1 MSAFKMANN
10 EIMSDADVK
19 RLFSELKRI
28 DSDKT
33 ADEYGFEAEANT
45 RNIDEE
51 KALDLWR
58 SRLIDMVR
66 FLSTYFMDVRYWEGI
81 DAEKDTFEQL
91 SQTLGELA
99 ELPDQEGPVLIR
111 YRGLPTASR
120 GSASTDYV
128 VSLGD
133 VMVDASVPP
142 GMIKRMG
149 IRMSHL
155 AGSLDKA
162 FSVFSEQG
170 IRTLCVHL
178 PGQTADELNRMRL
191 CLNIVSRYAHAIKTN
206 SPIVFEIKGR
216 PFSIQPILDEK
227 KQPDPNLTL
236 VAGINNLNSEQ
247 MQALISKVDSWMKQ
261 AVKGGDSQPFA
272 SVYNAFFGV
281 NSLKDKLIRP
291 SLEINNVQWLMIDGD
306 KPTNLVPKDQSSGP
320 GSGGKGMSRKTE
332 KVLTGVYGQ
341 ALGKMGAKKIE
352 EKLGLAMKLLEAVE
366 SPEKIN
372 EIMKNIY
379 GDDFANIDSKKL
391 GQKIGIVSNLLA
403 AVEKTPRGMD
413 ILEKVFGNFQD
424 RLEQVQDNVYDEIV
438 VEKDAVKI
446 ADGDAVTVIEGVHNG
461 LLQKI
466 EFYKSRALVRKKIK
480 ALASGS
486 GDADFDAGDYDI
498 IAAEFDVSVEDTKD
512 IINLL
517 KSCFDDNGHFL
528 RGTFERNIPE
538 FIRYEK
544 KIFEFLWQYL
554 KEIRYR
560 SDRVAFLNALQMLIA
575 KIHQP
580 KRAIKVLIADFCSD
594 PGAIEFPD
602 RNALMLANLLIR
614 KYNKELNLDIE
625 LTPEEVLLVKEGLD
639 REMVTYSAW
648 RIESIREKFIVK
660 TRTIHQAV
668 VNSLKAPG
676 VGSQAMSFR
685 FLTGLERELFIFLA
699 LVGGKTARTILR
711 SALKIYGDPRSKIFT
726 QFENR
731 DYFEAL
737 MQHLIVPIRGLGR
750 IGNSSDLTL
759 FQKIKDNRQRFQN
772 LGETVRH
779 EMLVKRIV
787 GWTEIAE
794 RNIGR
799 HTMPLI

>member
-1 MSAFKMANN
+1 MANN
-10 EIMSDADVK
+10 DIMSDADVEK
-19 RLFSELKRI
+19 LFSELKHI
-28 DSDKT
+28 DSGKT
-33 ADEYGFEAEANT
+33 ADAHGFEAEADA
-45 RNIDEE
+45 RNGDEE

-81 DAEKDTFEQL
+81 DAEKDTFKQL
-91 SQTLGELA
+91 SKTLGQLA
-99 ELPDQEGPVLIR
+99 ELPDQTGPVLIR

-120 GSASTDYV
+120 GAASTDYV

-155 AGSLDKA
+155 AGRLDKA

-170 IRTLCVHL
+170 IRTLCIHL
-178 PGQTADELNRMRL
+178 PGQTDDELNRMHL

-206 SPIVFEIKGR
+206 TPIVFEIEGR

-236 VAGINNLNSEQ
+236 VAGINNLNPEQ
-247 MQALISKVDSWMKQ
+247 MQALISKVDAWLKQ
-261 AVKGGDSQPFA
+261 AVKAGNSQPFA

-281 NSLKDKLIRP
+281 KSLKDKLIRP
-291 SLEINNVQWLMIDGD
+291 PLEINNVQWLMIDGD
-306 KPTNLVPKDQSSGP
+306 KPGNLVPKDQNSGP
-320 GSGGKGMSRKTE
+320 GSGGKHISRKTE

-341 ALGKMGAKKIE
+341 ALGKMGSKKIE
-352 EKLGLAMKLLEAVE
+352 EKLGLATKLLEAVE

-379 GDDFANIDSKKL
+379 GDDFTNIDSKKL
-391 GQKIGIVSNLLA
+391 GQEIGIVSNLLA
-403 AVEKTPRGMD
+403 AVEKTPKGMD
-413 ILEKVFGNFQD
+413 ILEKVFGDFQN

-438 VEKDAVKI
+438 VGEDAVKI

-466 EFYKSRALVRKKIK
+466 EFYKSRALARKKIK
-480 ALASGS
+480 ALVSGR

-498 IAAEFDVSVEDTKD
+498 IAAEFDVSVEDTRD
-512 IINLL
+512 IIDLL
-517 KSCFDDNGHFL
+517 KSCFDGRGHFL
-528 RGTFERNIPE
+528 REPFEKNIPE

-554 KEIRYR
+554 KETRYR

-580 KRAIKVLIADFCSD
+580 KRAIKVLIADFCAD
-594 PGAIEFPD
+594 PGVIAFAD

-639 REMVTYSAW
+639 REVVTYTAW
-648 RIESIREKFIVK
+648 RIESVREKLIVK
-660 TRTIHQAV
+660 TRTIHQTIVTA
-668 VNSLKAPG
+668 LKAPG
-676 VGSQAMSFR
+676 ADVQAMSFR
-685 FLTGLERELFIFLA
+685 FLASLEREIFIFLA

-711 SALKIYGDPRSKIFT
+711 SALKIYGDPRSKVFT
-726 QFENR
+726 QSENQ

-737 MQHLIVPIRGLGR
+737 LQHLIVLIRGLGR
-750 IGNSSDLTL
+750 IGNSSDLAL
-759 FQKIKDNRQRFQN
+759 FQKIKDSRQRFQR

-779 EMLVKRIV
+779 EMLVKRIT
-787 GWTEIAE
+787 GWAE
-794 RNIGR
+794 MAEKNIHRNVASA
-799 HTMPLI
+799 

>member
-1 MSAFKMANN
+1 MANN
-10 EIMSDADVK
+10 DIMSDADVE

-33 ADEYGFEAEANT
+33 VDDHGFEAEANV
-45 RNIDEE
+45 RNSDEE
-51 KALDLWR
+51 KALDRWR
-58 SRLIDMVR
+58 SHLIDMVR
-66 FLSTYFMDVRYWEGI
+66 FLSTYFTDVRYWEGV

-99 ELPDQEGPVLIR
+99 ELPDQTGPVLIR

-149 IRMSHL
+149 IRMSHI
-155 AGSLDKA
+155 AGRLDKA

-178 PGQTADELNRMRL
+178 PGQTDDELNRMHL

-206 SPIVFEIKGR
+206 LPILFEIEGR
-216 PFSIQPILDEK
+216 PFSIQLILDEK

-236 VAGINNLNSEQ
+236 VAGVNNLNYEQ

-261 AVKGGDSQPFA
+261 AVKAGDSQPFA

-281 NSLKDKLIRP
+281 KSLKDKLIRP

-306 KPTNLVPKDQSSGP
+306 KPGHLVPKDQNS
-320 GSGGKGMSRKTE
+320 GSGSGEKGLSRKTE
-332 KVLTGVYGQ
+332 KVLTGIYGQ
-341 ALGKMGAKKIE
+341 TLEKLGSKKIE
-352 EKLGLAMKLLEAVE
+352 KKIGLAVKLLEAVD
-366 SPEKIN
+366 SPEKIA

-379 GDDFANIDSKKL
+379 GDDFTNIDSKKL
-391 GQKIGIVSNLLA
+391 GREIDIVSKLLA
-403 AVEKTPRGMD
+403 AVEKTPKGLD
-413 ILEKVFGNFQD
+413 ILEKVFGDFQN
-424 RLEQVQDNVYDEIV
+424 RLEQVQDNVYDGIV
-438 VEKDAVKI
+438 VGEDAVKI

-480 ALASGS
+480 ALASGR

-498 IAAEFDVSVEDTKD
+498 IAAEFDVSVEDTRD
-512 IINLL
+512 IIDLL
-517 KSCFDDNGHFL
+517 KSCFDDTGHFL
-528 RGTFERNIPE
+528 REPFEKNIPE

-554 KEIRYR
+554 KETRYR

-594 PGAIEFPD
+594 PGAIEFAD

-639 REMVTYSAW
+639 REVVTYAAW
-648 RIESIREKFIVK
+648 HIESVREKFITK
-660 TRTIHQAV
+660 ARTIHQAI
-668 VNSLKAPG
+668 VNSLTASGKNP
-676 VGSQAMSFR
+676 QTLSFR
-685 FLTGLERELFIFLA
+685 FLAGLEREIFIFLA
-699 LVGGKTARTILR
+699 LVGGKTALTILR
-711 SALKIYGDPRSKIFT
+711 SAIKIYGDPRSKIFT
-726 QFENR
+726 QSENQ
-731 DYFEAL
+731 DYFETL
-737 MQHLIVPIRGLGR
+737 MQHLIVLIRGLGR
-750 IGNSSDLTL
+750 IGNSSDLAL
-759 FQKIKDNRQRFQN
+759 FQKIKDNRQRFQR
-772 LGETVRH
+772 LGESVRH
-779 EMLVKRIV
+779 EMLVNRIT
-787 GWTEIAE
+787 GWAE
-794 RNIGR
+794 MAENSIRRNS
-799 HTMPLI
+799 

>member
-1 MSAFKMANN
+1 MKQT
-10 EIMSDADVK
+10 MSDADVE

-33 ADEYGFEAEANT
+33 ADEHGLEAEVNSQ
-45 RNIDEE
+45 NLDEE
-51 KALDLWR
+51 KTLDLWR

-66 FLSTYFMDVRYWEGI
+66 FLSAYFMDVRYWEGV

-99 ELPDQEGPVLIR
+99 ELPDQAGPVLIR

-120 GSASTDYV
+120 GAASTDYV

-155 AGSLDKA
+155 AGRLDKA

-178 PGQTADELNRMRL
+178 PGQADDELNRLHL

-206 SPIVFEIKGR
+206 SPIVFEIGGR
-216 PFSIQPILDEK
+216 PFSIQPVLDEK

-236 VAGINNLNSEQ
+236 VAGVNNLNSEQ

-261 AVKGGDSQPFA
+261 AVKAGDSQPFA

-306 KPTNLVPKDQSSGP
+306 KPGNLVPKDQNSGP
-320 GSGGKGMSRKTE
+320 GSGEKRMSRKTE

-341 ALGKMGAKKIE
+341 ALERLDSEKIEKKI
-352 EKLGLAMKLLEAVE
+352 GLAVKLLEAVE
-366 SPEKIN
+366 SPEKIT

-379 GDDFANIDSKKL
+379 GDDFTNIDSKKL
-391 GQKIGIVSNLLA
+391 GQEIGIVSNLLA
-403 AVEKTPRGMD
+403 AIEKTPKGMD
-413 ILEKVFGNFQD
+413 ILEKVFGDFQN

-438 VEKDAVKI
+438 VGEDAVKI

-466 EFYKSRALVRKKIK
+466 EFYKSRALARKKIK
-480 ALASGS
+480 ALVSGS

-498 IAAEFDVSVEDTKD
+498 IAAEFDVSVEDTRD
-512 IINLL
+512 IIDLL
-517 KSCFDDNGHFL
+517 KSCFDGTGHFL
-528 RGTFERNIPE
+528 REPFEKNIPE

-554 KEIRYR
+554 KETRYR

-575 KIHQP
+575 KINQP

-594 PGAIEFPD
+594 PGVIEFAD

-639 REMVTYSAW
+639 REVVTYAAW
-648 RIESIREKFIVK
+648 RIEAVREKFIAKV
-660 TRTIHQAV
+660 RTIHQAV
-668 VNSLKAPG
+668 INSLKAPG
-676 VGSQAMSFR
+676 AGSQAMPFR
-685 FLTGLERELFIFLA
+685 FLASLEREIFIFLA
-699 LVGGKTARTILR
+699 LVGGKTALNILR
-711 SALKIYGDPRSKIFT
+711 SAIKIYGDPQSKFFT
-726 QFENR
+726 QFENQ

-737 MQHLIVPIRGLGR
+737 LQHLIVLIRGLGR
-750 IGNSSDLTL
+750 IGNSSDLAL

-779 EMLVKRIV
+779 EMLVKRIT
-787 GWTEIAE
+787 GWAE
-794 RNIGR
+794 MAENSIRRNG
-799 HTMPLI
+799 

>member
-1 MSAFKMANN
+1 MANN
-10 EIMSDADVK
+10 DIMSDADVE

-33 ADEYGFEAEANT
+33 ADEHGFEEEINA
-45 RNIDEE
+45 RNSDEE
-51 KALDLWR
+51 KTLDLWR

-66 FLSTYFMDVRYWEGI
+66 FLSTYFTDVRYWEGI

-91 SQTLGELA
+91 SQTLGELV
-99 ELPDQEGPVLIR
+99 ELPDQQGPVLIR
-111 YRGLPTASR
+111 YRGLPTVSR

-142 GMIKRMG
+142 GMTKRMG

-155 AGSLDKA
+155 SGRLDKA

-178 PGQTADELNRMRL
+178 PGQTDDELNRMHL

-206 SPIVFEIKGR
+206 SPIVFEIEGR

-236 VAGINNLNSEQ
+236 VAGVNNLNYEQ

-261 AVKGGDSQPFA
+261 AVKSGDSQPFA

-281 NSLKDKLIRP
+281 KSLKDKLIRP

-306 KPTNLVPKDQSSGP
+306 KPGNLVPKDQNGGP
-320 GSGGKGMSRKTE
+320 GSGGKRMPRKTE
-332 KVLTGVYGQ
+332 KVLTGIYGQ
-341 ALGKMGAKKIE
+341 ALERLGSKKIE
-352 EKLGLAMKLLEAVE
+352 KKIDLAVKLLEAVE

-372 EIMKNIY
+372 EIMKNVY
-379 GDDFANIDSKKL
+379 GDDFTNIDSKKL
-391 GQKIGIVSNLLA
+391 GQEIGIVSNLLA
-403 AVEKTPRGMD
+403 AVEKTPKGMD
-413 ILEKVFGNFQD
+413 ILEKVFVDFQN
-424 RLEQVQDNVYDEIV
+424 RLEQVQDNVYDEIFV
-438 VEKDAVKI
+438 GEDAVKI
-446 ADGDAVTVIEGVHNG
+446 ADGDAFTVIEGVHNG

-466 EFYKSRALVRKKIK
+466 EFYKSRALVRRKIK
-480 ALASGS
+480 TLASGS

-498 IAAEFDVSVEDTKD
+498 IAAEFDVSVEDTRD
-512 IINLL
+512 IIDLL
-517 KSCFDDNGHFL
+517 KSCFDGAGHFL
-528 RGTFERNIPE
+528 REPFEKNIPE

-554 KEIRYR
+554 KETRYR

-594 PGAIEFPD
+594 PGVIEFAD

-639 REMVTYSAW
+639 REVVTYAAW
-648 RIESIREKFIVK
+648 HIESVREKFIVK
-660 TRTIHQAV
+660 ARTIHQAI
-668 VNSLKAPG
+668 VNSLTASG
-676 VGSQAMSFR
+676 TNSQTLSFR
-685 FLTGLERELFIFLA
+685 FLAGLEREIFIFFA
-699 LVGGKTARTILR
+699 LVGGKTALTILR
-711 SALKIYGDPRSKIFT
+711 SAIKIYGDPRSKIFA
-726 QFENR
+726 QSENQG
-731 DYFEAL
+731 YFEAL
-737 MQHLIVPIRGLGR
+737 MQHLIVLIRGLGR
-750 IGNSSDLTL
+750 IGNSSDLVL

-772 LGETVRH
+772 LGKTVRH
-779 EMLVKRIV
+779 EMLVKRIT
-787 GWTEIAE
+787 GSAE
-794 RNIGR
+794 MAENSIRRNG
-799 HTMPLI
+799 